1 MSNCSS
7 HGHGHHHHHHNGSQ
21 NILIAFFLNF
31 TFAIIEFIGG
41 YLTNSM
47 AIYSDALHDLGDS
60 TALLMSYFF
69 EKFSK
74 KNPDQKYTYG
84 YRRFSLLSAMINA
97 VILLLGS
104 IFVIKESVERLSD
117 PQPVVSEGMFALAV
131 LGIAVNGFAAYR
143 MSKEDGINQRMVML
157 HLMEDILGWIAVL
170 IVSVILYFK
179 PWFILDSILSI
190 LVSLMVLKGV
200 YQGLKRV
207 VTILMQAFPVGLSM
221 ESVKDE
227 LLKVKDVL
235 DVHFIQGWSMD
246 EESHSLTFH
255 VTVPDEMTVKELDAT
270 KINIKALLFDMNITD
285 SVIEFEGQSHNCE
298 QN

>member
-1 MSNCSS
+1 MSNCNS
-7 HGHGHHHHHHNGSQ
+7 HGHGHHHHHPSGSK

-31 TFAIIEFIGG
+31 GFAIIEFIGG
-41 YLTNSM
+41 YYTNSM

-74 KNPDQKYTYG
+74 KNPDKKYTYG
-84 YRRFSLLSAMINA
+84 YRRFSLLSALINA

-104 IFVIKESVERLSD
+104 VFVIKESIERLSN
-117 PQPVVSEGMFALAV
+117 PEPVMVEGMFALAI
-131 LGIAVNGFAAYR
+131 LGVAVNGFAAYR

-157 HLMEDILGWIAVL
+157 HLMEDILGWVAVL

-200 YQGLKRV
+200 YHGLKRV
-207 VTILMQAFPVGLSM
+207 VTILMQAFPTGLSM
-221 ESVKDE
+221 EKVKTE

-235 DVHFIQGWSMD
+235 DVHYIQGWSMD

-255 VTVPDEMTVKELDAT
+255 VCVPDAMTVKELDAT
-270 KINIKALLFDMNITD
+270 KITIKALLFDMNITD